1 MNELRN
7 KNKETIIKEKKNGR
21 FFAYNPG
28 GMFFWSWSSVA
39 EKENGIRNALSM
51 KFGFLAWKSNLL
63 NSGVLIS
70 LYRGILIS
78 TLPPLLYRIFLV
90 SAANLIF
97 W

>member
-7 KNKETIIKEKKNGR
+7 KNKETIIKEKENGR

-51 KFGFLAWKSNLL
+51 KFGFKKNIIGIKNTIINTYSSNLK
-63 NSGVLIS
+63 SS
-70 LYRGILIS
+70 LK
-78 TLPPLLYRIFLV
+78 
-90 SAANLIF
+90 
-97 W
+97 